1 MGAKMVYLLQQ
12 LVAEAADHDPDQLAL
27 VCRDSRLT
35 YGELEQRSNALAHA
49 LIERGVERGDRVGV
63 FANKSVETG
72 VAMYGVM
79 AAGGAYVP
87 LDPTSP
93 PSRLAYVIQDCGIH
107 HVIAENR
114 QRPTVA
120 GLERLGVKLD
130 TVIGLTDAD
139 IAYPAM
145 GWTEIGSRGEA
156 PRRRVMEQDLCYVL
170 YTSGSTGVPKG
181 IMHTHRSAL
190 SWANVTASEYSIGD
204 DDVLSNYAPIHFDLS
219 TLDFFGGAKG
229 RATVVM
235 IPEEHMK
242 LSASLASVLEQSQ
255 ITLFYT
261 VPLALV
267 QLSTPGVLDRRDF
280 SSLKRILF
288 GGEPMPLKHLHSLMR
303 KLPETRF
310 FNVYGPTE
318 VNGVTHFAVPGP
330 PPVDGDALPIGL
342 PYENVEA
349 LVVDE
354 EDRPVPQG
362 KVGELAIR
370 SATLMRGYWGRP
382 DLNERAF
389 YFRERFD
396 GLPEVFHRTGD
407 LVHQDRDDV
416 LHFHGRKDRQIKS
429 RGYRVELDEV
439 EAVLITHTDVVDA
452 AVYGVPTQDGTTEIQ
467 AAVTLTRASAATP
480 SSLRTYLAE
489 TLPGYAVPTT
499 LTVLEDFPRTTT
511 GKIDRRTIAEAT
523 TALSTIG
530 EKS

>member
-1 MGAKMVYLLQQ
+1 MGMRMVYLLPQ
-12 LVAEAADHDPDQLAL
+12 LVSDAADHDPDQLAF
-27 VCRDSRLT
+27 VCRDSTLT

-49 LIERGVERGDRVGV
+49 LIARGVQRGDRVGV

-72 VAMYGVM
+72 VAMYGIM

-114 QRPTVA
+114 QRPTVT
-120 GLERLGVKLD
+120 GLEKLGVKLD

-145 GWTEIGSRGEA
+145 GWDEIGSRGEA

-190 SWANVTASEYSIGD
+190 SWAYVTASEYSIGD
-204 DDVLSNYAPIHFDLS
+204 DDILSNYAPIHFDLS

-242 LSASLASVLEQSQ
+242 LAASLASVLEQSQ

-261 VPLALV
+261 VPRALV
-267 QLSTPGVLDRRDF
+267 QLSTPGVLDQRDF
-280 SSLKRILF
+280 SSLTRILF

-303 KLPETRF
+303 KLPGTRF
-310 FNVYGPTE
+310 YNVYGPTE
-318 VNGVTHFAVPGP
+318 VNGVTDYEVPGP
-330 PPVDGDALPIGL
+330 PPVDGDALPIGV
-342 PYENVEA
+342 PYDNVEA
-349 LVVDE
+349 LVLDE
-354 EDRPVPQG
+354 EDDPVPQG
-362 KVGELAIR
+362 EVGELAIR
-370 SATLMRGYWGRP
+370 SATAMRGYWGRP
-382 DLNERAF
+382 DLNKRAF
-389 YFRERFD
+389 YFRDRFD
-396 GLPEVFHRTGD
+396 GIPEVFHRTGD
-407 LVHQDRDDV
+407 LVHQDRDGV
-416 LHFHGRKDRQIKS
+416 YNFHGRKDRQVKS

-439 EAVLITHTDVVDA
+439 EAVLVTHIDVVEA
-452 AVYGVPTQDGTTEIQ
+452 AAYGVPTQDGTTEIH
-467 AAVTLTRASAATP
+467 AAVTLTRASASTP
-480 SSLRTYLAE
+480 STLRTYLAE
-489 TLPGYAVPTT
+489 TLPAYAVPTT
-499 LTVLEDFPRTTT
+499 LTVLEDFPRTAT
-511 GKIDRRTIAEAT
+511 GKIDRRRIAEGNK
-523 TALSTIG
+523 ALSTSG
-530 EKS
+530 ERS